1 VSTPFNTNQLTNFR
15 FGCIENPIFDQQ
27 FDSKHNRERYELMV
41 NTKNR
46 HESPLKMRINIFTL
60 VFILAIG
67 LLLPSALFEVAL
79 AEEPEEPA
87 PPNGESSRT
96 RDEQDRH
103 IKIEIERQKMES
115 AERLMDKKKIELE
128 DLQAMMA
135 EENNIVTVAE
145 VKTAEEDYERAV
157 SEYEQAKLTLQQVE
171 LESLQDEW
179 HITVEATSLS
189 ESPDGRE
196 LFSITLRNSSSPVK
210 LVESSK
216 VVGQDIIISA
226 QIDDIFVT
234 IREQEGYGSGGA
246 IITEPYERRIETL
259 KEDESVTLEFEL
271 IKENIR
277 DVVVE
282 LEYAGREERKN
293 IHLKQEDP
301 YISVVS
307 ARRYKEGDRR
317 RLEVVLTY
325 GALTDETVE
334 DETAKVDTTTAQ
346 EINNVYVSIK
356 DDTDAIIGF
365 PYEYR
370 IPTLK
375 DGEEKM
381 LDFELRRN
389 VDSLVVSLNYLKEEN
404 LYKIHLEEDTRH
416 ISILSAK
423 KFRVAS
429 NTGGQMMVTLQL
441 KNTSTTEA
449 MSVNATPEEI
459 AAANEIRSIYVSLLD
474 SVDGTNI
481 VKPYEEKI
489 PVLGYNEIVEL
500 TFQLQKDVESLQVSL
515 NYPELDMPETRL
527 IYLQKESALDVVNVS
542 SLRFSQEGNLGS
554 SVTYDLTL
562 DRLAE
567 TENTFQLRV
576 INLLNRINFEFQD
589 PETQSR
595 QSQVKFT
602 QEQSK
607 RNLSLIV
614 YLPEELDASY
624 LDSTLEFYVAV
635 LDDTEANE
643 LGGVNN
649 RLDLPAEQIAGIQG
663 GVERFELIPK
673 GVPEIEVFVQNAF
686 QTIKIGEQVNMTA
699 TLKNI
704 GTRDLVDIRM
714 IVDVN
719 TDWKYTVV
727 PEVIGSLGRNEETEI
742 QLTLMPPEDIGVG
755 EYQAKLNAEVTV
767 DNRKFE
773 ARDRSITVQVES
785 KTQMSVTTLLFG
797 ALILLMIAIV
807 VVTIRISRR

>member
-1 VSTPFNTNQLTNFR
+1 MEGWIPPICQASNLPFSTLA
-15 FGCIENPIFDQQ
+15 
-27 FDSKHNRERYELMV
+27 
-41 NTKNR
+41 
-46 HESPLKMRINIFTL
+46 L
-60 VFILAIG
+60 VFIAVLG
-67 LLLPSALFEVAL
+67 VLPPIIPIAY
-79 AEEPEEPA
+79 AEETEPVSNENSPKTKEEQ
-87 PPNGESSRT
+87 SRQIQIET
-96 RDEQDRH
+96 KRLEMELKEQ
-103 IKIEIERQKMES
+103 
-115 AERLMDKKKIELE
+115 LMKKKLVELE
-128 DLQAMMA
+128 NLRAMMMEA
-135 EENNIVTVAE
+135 NNIVTVSE
-145 VKTAEEDYERAV
+145 VNTAEEDYETAV
-157 SEYEQAKLTLQQVE
+157 SEYEQAKLTLQETE
-171 LESLQDEW
+171 LNSLKDEW
-179 HITVEATSLS
+179 HITVEKTNLY
-189 ESPDGRE
+189 ESVDGRE
-196 LFSITLRNSSSPVK
+196 LFSITLRNSSSPVT

-216 VVGQDIIISA
+216 VLGREIIISA
-226 QIDDIFVT
+226 QIDDIFVS
-234 IREQEGYGSGGA
+234 IKEQEGYGTSGA
-246 IITEPYERRIETL
+246 IIAEPYEQRIETL
-259 KEDESVTLEFEL
+259 KEGEAVTLEFEL
-271 IKENIR
+271 IKEDVR

-282 LEYAGREERKN
+282 LTYSGETDNKN

-325 GALTDETVE
+325 GAIQGETTETDTEILTGYDE
-334 DETAKVDTTTAQ
+334 AAATTAQ
-346 EINNVYVSIK
+346 EINNVYVSIR
-356 DDTDAIIGF
+356 DETDAIIGY

-370 IPTLK
+370 IPSLK
-375 DGEEKM
+375 DGQATT

-389 VDSLVVSLNYLKEEN
+389 VDSLTVHILYLDKP
-404 LYKIHLEEDTRH
+404 YPKKIHLEEDTRH

-429 NTGGQMMVTLQL
+429 NTGGQMMVTIQL

-449 MSVNATPEEI
+449 MPSNATPQEI
-459 AAANEIRSIYVSLLD
+459 AAANEIRGIYVSLLD
-474 SVDGTNI
+474 VTDDTNI
-481 VKPYEEKI
+481 VKPYETKI
-489 PVLGYNEIVEL
+489 PVLGYNETVEL
-500 TFQLQKDVESLQVSL
+500 TFQLQKDVESLKVSL
-515 NYPELDMPETRL
+515 DYSELPEPDIRL

-576 INLLNRINFEFQD
+576 INLLNRLSFEFQD
-589 PETQSR
+589 PETKSR

-607 RNLSLIV
+607 RSLSLIV

-635 LDDTEANE
+635 LDETEASE
-643 LGGVNN
+643 LGGTNN
-649 RLDLPAEQIAGIQG
+649 RLDLPADRIAGIQG

-673 GVPEIEVFVQNAF
+673 GVPEIEVFVPNAF
-686 QTIKIGEQVNMTA
+686 QTIKIGEAVNMTA

-727 PEVIGSLGRNEETEI
+727 PEVVKSLGRNEETEI
-742 QLTLMPPEDIGVG
+742 QLTLNPPVDIGVG

-785 KTQMSVTTLLFG
+785 QTQMSVTTLLFG
-797 ALILLMIAIV
+797 ALILLMIGIV
-807 VVTIRISRR
+807 IVTIRISRR

>member
-1 VSTPFNTNQLTNFR
+1 MEGWGLLAFQSSNP
-15 FGCIENPIFDQQ
+15 PIFQSLTLVLV
-27 FDSKHNRERYELMV
+27 FVSATGILWSMGPSIVSAAPAEELPST
-41 NTKNR
+41 NGSNGKTKDEQSR
-46 HESPLKMRINIFTL
+46 QILIEIDRLKM
-60 VFILAIG
+60 
-67 LLLPSALFEVAL
+67 EL
-79 AEEPEEPA
+79 AE
-87 PPNGESSRT
+87 
-96 RDEQDRH
+96 
-103 IKIEIERQKMES
+103 K
-115 AERLMDKKKIELE
+115 LMKKKQVELE
-128 DLQAMMA
+128 NLKAMMM
-135 EENNIVTVAE
+135 EENNIVTVSE
-145 VKTAEEDYERAV
+145 VNTAEEAYERAV
-157 SEYEQAKLTLQQVE
+157 DEYEQAKLTLQQTE
-171 LESLQDEW
+171 LDSLKDEW
-179 HITVEATSLS
+179 HITVETTRLY
-189 ESPDGRE
+189 ESVDGRE

-216 VVGQDIIISA
+216 VLGREIIISA
-226 QIDDIFVT
+226 QIDDIFVE
-234 IREQEGYGSGGA
+234 IKEQEGYGTSGA
-246 IITEPYERRIETL
+246 TITEPYERRIETL
-259 KEDESVTLEFEL
+259 KEGESVTLEFEL
-271 IKENIR
+271 IKENVR

-282 LEYAGREERKN
+282 LKYSGREEQKN

-301 YISVVS
+301 YISIMS

-317 RLEVVLTY
+317 RLEVVLIY
-325 GALTDETVE
+325 GALKSETE
-334 DETAKVDTTTAQ
+334 EAGANTAQ

-356 DDTDAIIGF
+356 DETESIIGY
-365 PYEYR
+365 PYEPR

-375 DGEEKM
+375 DGQEKT

-389 VDSLVVSLNYLKEEN
+389 VDNIIVNLKYLDEDIS
-404 LYKIHLEEDTRH
+404 YKIHLEEDTRY

-423 KFRVAS
+423 KFRVD
-429 NTGGQMMVTLQL
+429 NQMMVTIQL

-449 MSVNATPEEI
+449 MSSDATAEEI
-459 AAANEIRSIYVSLLD
+459 AAANEIRGIYVSLLD
-474 SVDGTNI
+474 VTDDTNI

-489 PVLGYNEIVEL
+489 SVLGYNEIVDL
-500 TFQLQKDVESLQVSL
+500 TFQLQKDVESLKVL
-515 NYPELDMPETRL
+515 LDYPELDEPDTRL

-576 INLLNRINFEFQD
+576 INLLNRLSFEFQD
-589 PETQSR
+589 PETKSR

-624 LDSTLEFYVAV
+624 LDSTLEFHVAV
-635 LDDTEANE
+635 LDEAEANE

-649 RLDLPAEQIAGIQG
+649 RLDLPVDRIASIQG

-673 GVPEIEVFVQNAF
+673 GVPEIEVFVPNAF
-686 QTIKIGEQVNMTA
+686 QTIKIGEDVNMTA

-714 IVDVN
+714 LVDVN
-719 TDWKYTVV
+719 TDWKYTVI
-727 PEVIGSLGRNEETEI
+727 PEVIGALERNEETEI
-742 QLTLMPPEDIGVG
+742 QLTLRPPADIGVG

-785 KTQMSVTTLLFG
+785 QTQMSVTTLLFG
-797 ALILLMIAIV
+797 ALILLMIGIV
-807 VVTIRISRR
+807 IVTIRISRR

>member
-1 VSTPFNTNQLTNFR
+1 
-15 FGCIENPIFDQQ
+15 
-27 FDSKHNRERYELMV
+27 M
-41 NTKNR
+41 
-46 HESPLKMRINIFTL
+46 
-60 VFILAIG
+60 
-67 LLLPSALFEVAL
+67 
-79 AEEPEEPA
+79 
-87 PPNGESSRT
+87 
-96 RDEQDRH
+96 
-103 IKIEIERQKMES
+103 
-115 AERLMDKKKIELE
+115 
-128 DLQAMMA
+128 
-135 EENNIVTVAE
+135 
-145 VKTAEEDYERAV
+145 
-157 SEYEQAKLTLQQVE
+157 
-171 LESLQDEW
+171 
-179 HITVEATSLS
+179 
-189 ESPDGRE
+189 
-196 LFSITLRNSSSPVK
+196 FSITLRNSSSPVK

-234 IREQEGYGSGGA
+234 IREQNGYGSGGA

-259 KEDESVTLEFEL
+259 KEDESVILEFEL

-282 LEYAGREERKN
+282 LKYAGREEKKN

-325 GALTDETVE
+325 GALTDETAE
-334 DETAKVDTTTAQ
+334 DETAEVDTTTAQ

-375 DGEEKM
+375 DGEEKT

-423 KFRVAS
+423 KFRVE
-429 NTGGQMMVTLQL
+429 NQMMVTLKL

-449 MSVNATPEEI
+449 MSIDATPEEI

-474 SVDGTNI
+474 TVDGTNI

-489 PVLGYNEIVEL
+489 SVLGYNETVEL

-576 INLLNRINFEFQD
+576 INLLNRLSFEFQD

-635 LDDTEANE
+635 LDEVEANA

-649 RLDLPAEQIAGIQG
+649 RLDLPEEQIAAIQG

-686 QTIKIGEQVNMTA
+686 QTIKIGEEVNMTA

-727 PEVIGSLGRNEETEI
+727 PEVIGSLIRNEEKEI
-742 QLTLMPPEDIGVG
+742 QLTLSPPADIGVG

-807 VVTIRISRR
+807 IVTIRISRR

>member
-1 VSTPFNTNQLTNFR
+1 MEAWKKRWKNGWLEAEKEEMDFQSSNPPVSQSLTFLLA
-15 FGCIENPIFDQQ
+15 FVTIVGMLFVI
-27 FDSKHNRERYELMV
+27 
-41 NTKNR
+41 
-46 HESPLKMRINIFTL
+46 TL
-60 VFILAIG
+60 LAF
-67 LLLPSALFEVAL
+67 S
-79 AEEPEEPA
+79 EEPA
-87 PPNGESSRT
+87 SPNGDPGTKT

-103 IKIEIERQKMES
+103 IKIEIERELMES
-115 AERLMDKKKIELE
+115 AKRLMTKKKIELE
-128 DLQAMMA
+128 NLKAMMA

-145 VKTAEEDYERAV
+145 VNTAEEDYETAV
-157 SEYEQAKLTLQQVE
+157 SEYEQAKLKLQQVE

-179 HITVEATSLS
+179 HITVEETILD
-189 ESPDGRE
+189 ESPEGRE
-196 LFSITLRNSSSPVK
+196 RFSITLRNISSPVK

-234 IREQEGYGSGGA
+234 IKEQEGGA
-246 IITEPYERRIETL
+246 IITEPYERRIDTL
-259 KEDESVTLEFEL
+259 KEGESVTLEFEL

-282 LEYAGREERKN
+282 LKYSGREDNKN

-301 YISVVS
+301 YISIVS

-317 RLEVVLTY
+317 RLEVVLKY
-325 GALTDETVE
+325 GALNDETE
-334 DETAKVDTTTAQ
+334 EIDTSTAQ

-356 DDTDAIIGF
+356 DDTDAIIGY
-365 PYEYR
+365 PYEPR

-375 DGEEKM
+375 DGQEKT

-389 VDSLVVSLNYLKEEN
+389 VDSVIVNLRYLDREIP
-404 LYKIHLEEDTRH
+404 YKIHLEEDTRY

-423 KFRVAS
+423 KFRVE
-429 NTGGQMMVTLQL
+429 NQMMVTIEL

-449 MSVNATPEEI
+449 MSTNATPEEI
-459 AAANEIRSIYVSLLD
+459 AAANEIRGIYVSLLD
-474 SVDGTNI
+474 TLDGTNI

-489 PVLGYNEIVEL
+489 PVLGYNETVKL
-500 TFQLQKDVESLQVSL
+500 TFQLQKDVESLKVSL
-515 NYPELDMPETRL
+515 DYPELPQPEMRL

-589 PETQSR
+589 PETRSR

-607 RNLSLIV
+607 RNLSLVV

-649 RLDLPAEQIAGIQG
+649 RLDLPADQIASIQG

-686 QTIKIGEQVNMTA
+686 QTIKIGEEVNMTA
-699 TLKNI
+699 TLQNI

-714 IVDVN
+714 LVDVN

-727 PEVIGSLGRNEETEI
+727 PEVISSLARNEEKEI
-742 QLTLMPPEDIGVG
+742 QLTLSPPADIGVG

-785 KTQMSVTTLLFG
+785 QTQMSVTTLLFG
-797 ALILLMIAIV
+797 ALILLMIGIV
-807 VVTIRISRR
+807 IVTIRISRR

>member
-1 VSTPFNTNQLTNFR
+1 MEVWVS
-15 FGCIENPIFDQQ
+15 PIFQSSNLP
-27 FDSKHNRERYELMV
+27 FPM
-41 NTKNR
+41 
-46 HESPLKMRINIFTL
+46 L
-60 VFILAIG
+60 VLILLSALG
-67 LLLPSALFEVAL
+67 MLLPIQIPRTY
-79 AEEPEEPA
+79 AEETQPVSDENRAKTKEEQ
-87 PPNGESSRT
+87 SRQIQIET
-96 RDEQDRH
+96 KRLEMELKEQ
-103 IKIEIERQKMES
+103 
-115 AERLMDKKKIELE
+115 LMKKKLVELE
-128 DLQAMMA
+128 NLKAMMMEA
-135 EENNIVTVAE
+135 NNIVTVSQ
-145 VKTAEEDYERAV
+145 VNKAEEDYETAV
-157 SEYEQAKLTLQQVE
+157 SEYEQAKLTLQDTE
-171 LESLQDEW
+171 LNSLKDEW
-179 HITVEATSLS
+179 HITVENTNLY
-189 ESPDGRE
+189 ESVDGRE
-196 LFSITLRNSSSPVK
+196 LFSITLRNSSSPVT

-216 VVGQDIIISA
+216 VLGREIIISA
-226 QIDDIFVT
+226 QIDDIFVS
-234 IREQEGYGSGGA
+234 IKEQEGYGASGA
-246 IITEPYERRIETL
+246 IIAEPYEQRIETL
-259 KEDESVTLEFEL
+259 KEGEAITLEFEL
-271 IKENIR
+271 IKEDVR

-282 LEYAGREERKN
+282 LTYSGETDNKN

-307 ARRYKEGDRR
+307 ARRYKKGDRR

-325 GALTDETVE
+325 GAIKGEIKET
-334 DETAKVDTTTAQ
+334 DTTDATDYSNGATAQ
-346 EINNVYVSIK
+346 EINNVYVSIR
-356 DDTDAIIGF
+356 DETDAIIGF

-370 IPTLK
+370 ISSLK
-375 DGEEKM
+375 DGQATT

-389 VDSLVVSLNYLKEEN
+389 VDSLTVHILYLDKP
-404 LYKIHLEEDTRH
+404 YPKKIHLEEDTRH

-423 KFRVAS
+423 KFRVD
-429 NTGGQMMVTLQL
+429 NQMMVTLQL

-449 MSVNATPEEI
+449 MPSNATPEEI

-474 SVDGTNI
+474 VTDDTNI
-481 VKPYEEKI
+481 VKPYETKI
-489 PVLGYNEIVEL
+489 PVLGYNEIKEL
-500 TFQLQKDVESLQVSL
+500 TFQLQKDVESLKVSL
-515 NYPELDMPETRL
+515 KYPELPEPDIRL

-576 INLLNRINFEFQD
+576 INLLNRLSFEFQD
-589 PETQSR
+589 PETKSR

-607 RNLSLIV
+607 RSLSLIV

-635 LDDTEANE
+635 LDETEANE

-649 RLDLPAEQIAGIQG
+649 RLDLSADRIAGIQG

-673 GVPEIEVFVQNAF
+673 GVPEIEVFVPNAF
-686 QTIKIGEQVNMTA
+686 QTIKIGEEVNMTA

-714 IVDVN
+714 IIDVN
-719 TDWKYTVV
+719 TDWKYTVI
-727 PEVIGSLGRNEETEI
+727 PEVIGTLERNEETEI
-742 QLTLMPPEDIGVG
+742 QLTLSPPADIGVG

-773 ARDRSITVQVES
+773 ARDRSITVQIES
-785 KTQMSVTTLLFG
+785 QTQMSVTTLLFG

>member
-1 VSTPFNTNQLTNFR
+1 MEGWKKRWKRKVEAWKRGRFLVGRVEDWKGGGPSFLPSLHPSFHSRFQSLIFVLIFMSAIGIPSLPDLLAAELETPPINDNSPKTKEEQSRQIL
-15 FGCIENPIFDQQ
+15 IEV
-27 FDSKHNRERYELMV
+27 ER
-41 NTKNR
+41 
-46 HESPLKMRINIFTL
+46 LKM
-60 VFILAIG
+60 
-67 LLLPSALFEVAL
+67 EL
-79 AEEPEEPA
+79 AE
-87 PPNGESSRT
+87 
-96 RDEQDRH
+96 
-103 IKIEIERQKMES
+103 K
-115 AERLMDKKKIELE
+115 LMNKKQVDLE
-128 DLQAMMA
+128 NLRAMMM
-135 EENNIVTVAE
+135 EEDNIVTVSE
-145 VKTAEEDYERAV
+145 VNKAEEAYERAV
-157 SEYEQAKLTLQQVE
+157 DEYEQAKLTLQQVE
-171 LESLQDEW
+171 LDSLKDEW
-179 HITVEATSLS
+179 HITVEKTRLY
-189 ESPDGRE
+189 ESADGRE
-196 LFSITLRNSSSPVK
+196 LFSITLLNSSSPVK

-216 VVGQDIIISA
+216 VLGRDIIISA
-226 QIDDIFVT
+226 QIDDIFVE
-234 IREQEGYGSGGA
+234 IKEQEGFGASGA
-246 IITEPYERRIETL
+246 TITEPYERRIETL
-259 KEDESVTLEFEL
+259 KEGESATLEFEL
-271 IKENIR
+271 IKENVR

-282 LEYAGREERKN
+282 LKYSGREEQKN

-307 ARRYKEGDRR
+307 ARRYKQGDRR

-325 GALTDETVE
+325 GALEGETE
-334 DETAKVDTTTAQ
+334 ETGTNTAQ

-356 DDTDAIIGF
+356 DDTESIIGY
-365 PYEYR
+365 PYEPR

-375 DGEEKM
+375 DGQEKT

-389 VDSLVVSLNYLKEEN
+389 VDNLTVNLKYLDKDIS
-404 LYKIHLEEDTRH
+404 YKIHLEEDTRY

-423 KFRVAS
+423 KFRVD
-429 NTGGQMMVTLQL
+429 NQMMVTIQL

-449 MSVNATPEEI
+449 MPLNAAPEEI
-459 AAANEIRSIYVSLLD
+459 AAANEIRGIYVSLLD
-474 SVDGTNI
+474 VVDDTNI

-489 PVLGYNEIVEL
+489 PVLGYNETAEL
-500 TFQLQKDVESLQVSL
+500 TFQLQKDVESLKVSL
-515 NYPELDMPETRL
+515 DYPELDEPDTRL

-576 INLLNRINFEFQD
+576 INLLNRLSFEFQD
-589 PETQSR
+589 PETKSR

-624 LDSTLEFYVAV
+624 LDSTLEFHVAV
-635 LDDTEANE
+635 LDEAEATE

-649 RLDLPAEQIAGIQG
+649 RLDLPADRIAGIQG

-673 GVPEIEVFVQNAF
+673 GVPEIEVFVPNAF
-686 QTIKIGEQVNMTA
+686 QTIKIGEEVNMTA

-714 IVDVN
+714 LVDVN
-719 TDWKYTVV
+719 TDWKYTVI
-727 PEVIGSLGRNEETEI
+727 PEVIGALERNEEKEI
-742 QLTLMPPEDIGVG
+742 QLTLSPPADIGVG

-785 KTQMSVTTLLFG
+785 QTQMSVTTLLFG
-797 ALILLMIAIV
+797 ALILLMIGIV
-807 VVTIRISRR
+807 IVTIRISRR

>member
-1 VSTPFNTNQLTNFR
+1 MDGWKKNGKEGWKDGKIGSPPFLSSTL
-15 FGCIENPIFDQQ
+15 PIFQ
-27 FDSKHNRERYELMV
+27 SL
-41 NTKNR
+41 
-46 HESPLKMRINIFTL
+46 IFAL
-60 VFILAIG
+60 IFMSAMGVSLPVSLA
-67 LLLPSALFEVAL
+67 A
-79 AEEPEEPA
+79 EPEETLPVDDNT
-87 PPNGESSRT
+87 PKTKEEQSR
-96 RDEQDRH
+96 Q
-103 IKIEIERQKMES
+103 ILIEVERLKMEL
-115 AERLMDKKKIELE
+115 AEKLMKKKQVDLE
-128 DLQAMMA
+128 NLKSMMM
-135 EENNIVTVAE
+135 EEDNIVTVSE
-145 VKTAEEDYERAV
+145 VNKAEEAYERAV
-157 SEYEQAKLTLQQVE
+157 DEYEQSKLTLQQVE

-179 HITVEATSLS
+179 HITVETTRLY
-189 ESPDGRE
+189 ESADGRE
-196 LFSITLRNSSSPVK
+196 LFSITLRNSSSPVT

-216 VVGQDIIISA
+216 VLGREIIISA
-226 QIDDIFVT
+226 QIDDIFVE
-234 IREQEGYGSGGA
+234 IKEQEGYGTSGA
-246 IITEPYERRIETL
+246 TITEPYERRIETL
-259 KEDESVTLEFEL
+259 KEGESVTLEFEL
-271 IKENIR
+271 IKENVR

-282 LEYAGREERKN
+282 LTYSGRQEQKN

-307 ARRYKEGDRR
+307 ARRYKQGDRR

-325 GALTDETVE
+325 GALE
-334 DETAKVDTTTAQ
+334 DETEEVDTNTAQ

-356 DDTDAIIGF
+356 DETESIIGY
-365 PYEYR
+365 PYEPR

-375 DGEEKM
+375 DGQEKT

-389 VDSLVVSLNYLKEEN
+389 VDNLTVNLKYLDKDIS
-404 LYKIHLEEDTRH
+404 YKIHLEEDTRY

-423 KFRVAS
+423 KFRVE
-429 NTGGQMMVTLQL
+429 NQMMVTIQL

-449 MSVNATPEEI
+449 MSSDATPEEI
-459 AAANEIRSIYVSLLD
+459 AAANEIRGIYVSLLD
-474 SVDGTNI
+474 VTDDTNI

-500 TFQLQKDVESLQVSL
+500 TFQLQKDVESLKVSL
-515 NYPELDMPETRL
+515 DYPELDEPDMRL

-576 INLLNRINFEFQD
+576 INLLNRLSFEFQD

-635 LDDTEANE
+635 IDEAEANE

-649 RLDLPAEQIAGIQG
+649 RLDLPADRIAGIQG

-673 GVPEIEVFVQNAF
+673 GVPEIEVFVPNAF
-686 QTIKIGEQVNMTA
+686 QTIKIGEAVEMTA

-714 IVDVN
+714 LVDVN
-719 TDWKYTVV
+719 TDWKYTVI
-727 PEVIGSLGRNEETEI
+727 PEVVSTLERNEETEI
-742 QLTLMPPEDIGVG
+742 QLTLSPPADIGVG

-785 KTQMSVTTLLFG
+785 QTQMSVTTLLFG
-797 ALILLMIAIV
+797 ALILLMIGIV
-807 VVTIRISRR
+807 IVTIRISRR

>member
-1 VSTPFNTNQLTNFR
+1 MEVWQKRWKNGNRLEGRTEATHFQSPNL
-15 FGCIENPIFDQQ
+15 PIFQ
-27 FDSKHNRERYELMV
+27 FLA
-41 NTKNR
+41 
-46 HESPLKMRINIFTL
+46 LAL
-60 VFILAIG
+60 VFM
-67 LLLPSALFEVAL
+67 SALWVMLPISSVAQSEQPTP
-79 AEEPEEPA
+79 ANDNSPKTKEEQ
-87 PPNGESSRT
+87 SR
-96 RDEQDRH
+96 Q
-103 IKIEIERQKMES
+103 ILIET
-115 AERLMDKKKIELE
+115 ERLNMELKEQLMKKKLVELE
-128 DLQAMMA
+128 NLRSMMM

-145 VKTAEEDYERAV
+145 VNKAEEAYDLAV
-157 SEYEQAKLTLQQVE
+157 SEFEQAKLTLQQVE
-171 LESLQDEW
+171 LDSLKDEW
-179 HITVEATSLS
+179 NITVENTNLY
-189 ESPDGRE
+189 ESVDGKE
-196 LFSITLRNSSSPVK
+196 TFSITLRNSSLPVI
-210 LVESSK
+210 LTESSK
-216 VVGQDIIISA
+216 VLGREIIISA
-226 QIDDIFVT
+226 QIDDIFVS
-234 IREQEGYGSGGA
+234 IKEQEGYGTSGA
-246 IITEPYERRIETL
+246 IIAEPYEQRIETL
-259 KEDESVTLEFEL
+259 KEGEAIVLEFEL
-271 IKENIR
+271 IKEDVR

-282 LEYAGREERKN
+282 LRYSGETVNKN

-317 RLEVVLTY
+317 RLEVVVTY
-325 GALTDETVE
+325 GVITGETEEIDTAEPTGYPDE
-334 DETAKVDTTTAQ
+334 ATAQ
-346 EINNVYVSIK
+346 EINNIYVSIR
-356 DDTDAIIGF
+356 DETDAIIGF

-375 DGEEKM
+375 DGQEKT

-389 VDSLVVSLNYLKEEN
+389 VDSLTVNLKYLDTDHPYN
-404 LYKIHLEEDTRH
+404 IHLEEDTRH

-423 KFRVAS
+423 KFRLAS
-429 NTGGQMMVTLQL
+429 NTGGQMMVTIQL

-449 MSVNATPEEI
+449 MPSNATPQEI

-474 SVDGTNI
+474 VTDDTNI

-489 PVLGYNEIVEL
+489 SVLGYNETVEL
-500 TFQLQKDVESLQVSL
+500 TFQLQKDVESLKVSL
-515 NYPELDMPETRL
+515 KYPELAEADTRL

-576 INLLNRINFEFQD
+576 INLLNRLSFEFQD

-614 YLPEELDASY
+614 YLPEELDATY
-624 LDSTLEFYVAV
+624 LDSTLEFHVAV
-635 LDDTEANE
+635 LDETEANE

-649 RLDLPAEQIAGIQG
+649 RLDLPAERIAGIQG

-673 GVPEIEVFVQNAF
+673 GVPEIEVFVPNAF
-686 QTIKIGEQVNMTA
+686 QTIKIGEEVNMTA

-704 GTRDLVDIRM
+704 GTRDLIDIRM

-719 TDWKYTVV
+719 TDWKYTVL
-727 PEVIGSLGRNEETEI
+727 PEVIGSLERNEEKEI
-742 QLTLMPPEDIGVG
+742 QLTLSPPVDIGVG

-797 ALILLMIAIV
+797 ALILLMIGIV
-807 VVTIRISRR
+807 IVTIRISRR

>member
-1 VSTPFNTNQLTNFR
+1 MAGWKKKGL
-15 FGCIENPIFDQQ
+15 IFIIA
-27 FDSKHNRERYELMV
+27 MG
-41 NTKNR
+41 
-46 HESPLKMRINIFTL
+46 M
-60 VFILAIG
+60 
-67 LLLPSALFEVAL
+67 LLPSALFEGTSA
-79 AEEPEEPA
+79 AETEEST
-87 PPNGESSRT
+87 PPNGNSTKT

-103 IKIEIERQKMES
+103 IKIEIERQKMKS
-115 AERLMDKKKIELE
+115 AERLMTIKKIELE
-128 DLQAMMA
+128 KLQAMMK

-145 VKTAEEDYERAV
+145 VNTAKEGYETAV
-157 SEYEQAKLTLQQVE
+157 SEYEQAKLELQRVE

-179 HITVEATSLS
+179 HISVEETSLY
-189 ESPDGRE
+189 ESRDGRE
-196 LFSITLRNSSSPVK
+196 MFSITLRNNSSPVK
-210 LVESSK
+210 LVESSE

-234 IREQEGYGSGGA
+234 IREQESYGSSGA
-246 IITEPYERRIETL
+246 IITEPYEQRIETL
-259 KEDESVTLEFEL
+259 KEDESVTLKFEL

-282 LEYAGREERKN
+282 LKYSGREENKN
-293 IHLKQEDP
+293 IHLSQEDP

-317 RLEVVLTY
+317 RLEVVLRY
-325 GALTDETVE
+325 GALN
-334 DETAKVDTTTAQ
+334 DETADDETEVVDTTAQEDDETEVVDTTTAQ
-346 EINNVYVSIK
+346 EINNIYVSIK
-356 DDTDAIIGF
+356 DDTAAIIGF
-365 PYEYR
+365 PYEHR

-375 DGEEKM
+375 DGEEKT

-389 VDSLVVSLNYLKEEN
+389 VDSVTVSLTYLEEEN
-404 LYKIHLEEDTRH
+404 PYKIHLEEDTRH

-449 MSVNATPEEI
+449 MSINATPEEI

-474 SVDGTNI
+474 TVDGTNI
-481 VKPYEEKI
+481 VKPYEAKI
-489 PVLGYNEIVEL
+489 PVLGYNETVEL

-515 NYPELDMPETRL
+515 NYPELEMPETRL

-576 INLLNRINFEFQD
+576 INLLNRLSFEFQD

-635 LDDTEANE
+635 LDEAEANE

-649 RLDLPAEQIAGIQG
+649 RLDDLPAEQIASIQG

-686 QTIKIGEQVNMTA
+686 QTIKIGEEVNMTA

-704 GTRDLVDIRM
+704 GTRDLIDIRM

-727 PEVIGSLGRNEETEI
+727 PEVIGSLVRNEEKEI
-742 QLTLMPPEDIGVG
+742 QLTLSPPSDIGVG

-807 VVTIRISRR
+807 IVTIRISRR

>member
-1 VSTPFNTNQLTNFR
+1 MEVWKKRWKSGNRLEGRTEAIHFQSPNLPTF
-15 FGCIENPIFDQQ
+15 Q
-27 FDSKHNRERYELMV
+27 FL
-41 NTKNR
+41 
-46 HESPLKMRINIFTL
+46 PLAL
-60 VFILAIG
+60 VFM
-67 LLLPSALFEVAL
+67 SALWIMLPISSVAES
-79 AEEPEEPA
+79 EEPPPVNGSSPKTKEEQ
-87 PPNGESSRT
+87 SR
-96 RDEQDRH
+96 Q
-103 IKIEIERQKMES
+103 ILIET
-115 AERLMDKKKIELE
+115 ERLNMELKEQLMQKKLVELE
-128 DLQAMMA
+128 NLKAMMM
-135 EENNIVTVAE
+135 EQNNIVTVSE
-145 VKTAEEDYERAV
+145 VNKAEEAYDLAV
-157 SEYEQAKLTLQQVE
+157 SEYEQSKLTLQQVE
-171 LESLQDEW
+171 LDSLKDEW
-179 HITVEATSLS
+179 HITVENTNLY
-189 ESPDGRE
+189 ESADGKE
-196 LFSITLRNSSSPVK
+196 TFSITLRNSSSPVI

-216 VVGQDIIISA
+216 VLGREIIISA
-226 QIDDIFVT
+226 QIDDIFVSVK
-234 IREQEGYGSGGA
+234 EQESYGTSGA
-246 IITEPYERRIETL
+246 IIAEPYERRIETL
-259 KEDESVTLEFEL
+259 KEGESITLEFEL
-271 IKENIR
+271 IKEDVR

-282 LEYAGREERKN
+282 LTYSGETENKN

-307 ARRYKEGDRR
+307 ARRYKQGDRR

-325 GALTDETVE
+325 GTIRGETE
-334 DETAKVDTTTAQ
+334 ETNTNTAQ
-346 EINNVYVSIK
+346 EINNIYVSIR

-375 DGEEKM
+375 DGQEKT

-389 VDSLVVSLNYLKEEN
+389 VDSLTVYLQYLDKP
-404 LYKIHLEEDTRH
+404 YPKKIHLEEDTRH

-423 KFRVAS
+423 KFRVE
-429 NTGGQMMVTLQL
+429 NQMMVTIQL

-449 MSVNATPEEI
+449 MPSNATPQEI
-459 AAANEIRSIYVSLLD
+459 AAANEIRGIYVSLLD
-474 SVDGTNI
+474 VTDDTNI

-489 PVLGYNEIVEL
+489 QVLGYNETVEL
-500 TFQLQKDVESLQVSL
+500 TFQLQKDVESLKVSL
-515 NYPELDMPETRL
+515 TYPELPEPDIRL

-576 INLLNRINFEFQD
+576 INLLNRLSFEFQD
-589 PETQSR
+589 PETKTR

-635 LDDTEANE
+635 LDKTEANE
-643 LGGVNN
+643 LSGVNN
-649 RLDLPAEQIAGIQG
+649 RLDLPADRIAGIQG

-673 GVPEIEVFVQNAF
+673 GVPEIEVFVPNAF
-686 QTIKIGEQVNMTA
+686 QTIKIGEEVNMTA

-727 PEVIGSLGRNEETEI
+727 PEVIGALGRNEEKEI
-742 QLTLMPPEDIGVG
+742 QLTLSPPADIGVG

-807 VVTIRISRR
+807 IVTIRISRR

>member
-1 VSTPFNTNQLTNFR
+1 MLML
-15 FGCIENPIFDQQ
+15 IFIIA
-27 FDSKHNRERYELMV
+27 
-41 NTKNR
+41 T
-46 HESPLKMRINIFTL
+46 
-60 VFILAIG
+60 G
-67 LLLPSALFEVAL
+67 LLLPIAPLGVGL
-79 AEEPEEPA
+79 AAESEDPA
-87 PPNGESSRT
+87 STNGNSTKT

-115 AERLMDKKKIELE
+115 AERLMTKKKIELE
-128 DLQAMMA
+128 NLKAMMM

-145 VKTAEEDYERAV
+145 VNTAEEDYEKAV

-171 LESLQDEW
+171 LQSLQDEW
-179 HITVEATSLS
+179 HITVGETSLY

-234 IREQEGYGSGGA
+234 IKEQESYGSSGA
-246 IITEPYERRIETL
+246 VITEPYERRIETL

-282 LEYAGREERKN
+282 LKYSGREEKKN
-293 IHLKQEDP
+293 IHLKQADP
-301 YISVVS
+301 YITVMS

-317 RLEVVLTY
+317 RLEVVLKY
-325 GALTDETVE
+325 GALNDEAEEANTN
-334 DETAKVDTTTAQ
+334 TAQ
-346 EINNVYVSIK
+346 EINNVYVSIR
-356 DDTDAIIGF
+356 DDTAAIIGY
-365 PYEYR
+365 PYEHR

-375 DGEEKM
+375 DGQEET

-389 VDSLVVSLNYLKEEN
+389 VDSVTINLKYLEEEIP
-404 LYKIHLEEDTRH
+404 YKIHLEEDTRH

-429 NTGGQMMVTLQL
+429 NTGGQMMVTIQL

-449 MSVNATPEEI
+449 MSINATPEEI
-459 AAANEIRSIYVSLLD
+459 AAANEIRGIYVSLLD
-474 SVDGTNI
+474 VTDDTNI

-489 PVLGYNEIVEL
+489 PVLGYNETVEL
-500 TFQLQKDVESLQVSL
+500 TFQLQKDVESLKVSL
-515 NYPELDMPETRL
+515 NYPELAMPETRL

-576 INLLNRINFEFQD
+576 INLLNRLSFEFQD
-589 PETQSR
+589 PDTKSR

-635 LDDTEANE
+635 LDEAEANE

-649 RLDLPAEQIAGIQG
+649 RLELSAEQVASIRG

-673 GVPEIEVFVQNAF
+673 GVPEIEVFVQNAY
-686 QTIKIGEQVNMTA
+686 QIIKIGEQVNMTA

-714 IVDVN
+714 LVDVN

-727 PEVIGSLGRNEETEI
+727 PEVIGSLSRNEEKEI
-742 QLTLMPPEDIGVG
+742 QLTLSPPADIGVG

>member
-1 VSTPFNTNQLTNFR
+1 MAGWKKKGL
-15 FGCIENPIFDQQ
+15 IFI
-27 FDSKHNRERYELMV
+27 MA
-41 NTKNR
+41 
-46 HESPLKMRINIFTL
+46 M
-60 VFILAIG
+60 G
-67 LLLPSALFEVAL
+67 LLLPSALLEVAL
-79 AEEPEEPA
+79 AEASEEST
-87 PPNGESSRT
+87 PPNGNSTKT

-103 IKIEIERQKMES
+103 IKIEIERQKMKS
-115 AERLMDKKKIELE
+115 AERLMTIKKIELE
-128 DLQAMMA
+128 KLQAMMK

-145 VKTAEEDYERAV
+145 VNTAEEGYETAV
-157 SEYEQAKLTLQQVE
+157 SEYEQAKLELQRVE

-179 HITVEATSLS
+179 HISVEATSLY

-196 LFSITLRNSSSPVK
+196 MFSITLRNSSSPVK

-216 VVGQDIIISA
+216 VVGQDIILSA

-234 IREQEGYGSGGA
+234 IREQESYGSSGA
-246 IITEPYERRIETL
+246 IITEPYEQRIETL
-259 KEDESVTLEFEL
+259 KEDESVTLKFEL

-282 LEYAGREERKN
+282 LKYSGREENKN
-293 IHLKQEDP
+293 IHLSQEEP

-317 RLEVVLTY
+317 RLEVVLRY
-325 GALTDETVE
+325 GALN
-334 DETAKVDTTTAQ
+334 DETADDETEVVDTTTAQ

-356 DDTDAIIGF
+356 DDTAAIIGF
-365 PYEYR
+365 PYEHR

-375 DGEEKM
+375 DGEEKT

-389 VDSLVVSLNYLKEEN
+389 VDSVTVSLTYLEQEN
-404 LYKIHLEEDTRH
+404 PYKIHLEEDTRH

-423 KFRVAS
+423 KFRVE
-429 NTGGQMMVTLQL
+429 NQMMVTLQL

-449 MSVNATPEEI
+449 MSINTTPEEI

-474 SVDGTNI
+474 VTDDTNI

-489 PVLGYNEIVEL
+489 PVLGYNETVEL
-500 TFQLQKDVESLQVSL
+500 TFQLQKDVESLKVSL
-515 NYPELDMPETRL
+515 NYPELEMPEMRL

-576 INLLNRINFEFQD
+576 INLLNRLSFEFQD

-635 LDDTEANE
+635 LDEAEANE

-649 RLDLPAEQIAGIQG
+649 RLDDLPAEQIASIQG

-686 QTIKIGEQVNMTA
+686 QTIKIGEEVNMTA

-727 PEVIGSLGRNEETEI
+727 PEVIGSLVRNQEEEI
-742 QLTLMPPEDIGVG
+742 QLTLSPPSDIGVG

-807 VVTIRISRR
+807 IVTIRISRR

>member
-1 VSTPFNTNQLTNFR
+1 MAGWKKRGL
-15 FGCIENPIFDQQ
+15 IFI
-27 FDSKHNRERYELMV
+27 MA
-41 NTKNR
+41 
-46 HESPLKMRINIFTL
+46 M
-60 VFILAIG
+60 G

-79 AEEPEEPA
+79 AEESEESA
-87 PPNGESSRT
+87 SPNGERTRT

-115 AERLMDKKKIELE
+115 AKRLMGKKKIEVEKLE
-128 DLQAMMA
+128 AMMM

-145 VKTAEEDYERAV
+145 VNTAKEDYEKAV
-157 SEYEQAKLTLQQVE
+157 SDYEQAKLELQRVE

-179 HITVEATSLS
+179 HISVEATRLY
-189 ESPDGRE
+189 ESDDGRE
-196 LFSITLRNSSSPVK
+196 RFSITLRNSSSPVK

-216 VVGQDIIISA
+216 VVGQDIILSA

-234 IREQEGYGSGGA
+234 IKEQEGYGSSGA
-246 IITEPYERRIETL
+246 IITEPYEQRIEAL
-259 KEDESVTLEFEL
+259 KEDESVTLDFEL
-271 IKENIR
+271 IKDNIR

-282 LEYAGREERKN
+282 LKYSGREERKN

-317 RLEVVLTY
+317 RLEVVLRY
-325 GALTDETVE
+325 GALNDET
-334 DETAKVDTTTAQ
+334 ETIGTTTAQETTAQ

-356 DDTDAIIGF
+356 DDTTAIIGF
-365 PYEYR
+365 PYEHR

-375 DGEEKM
+375 DGEEKT

-389 VDSLVVSLNYLKEEN
+389 VDSLVVSLTYLEEEKP
-404 LYKIHLEEDTRH
+404 YKIHLEEDTRH

-423 KFRVAS
+423 KFRVE
-429 NTGGQMMVTLQL
+429 NQMMVTLQL

-449 MSVNATPEEI
+449 MSINATPEEI

-474 SVDGTNI
+474 VTDGTNI

-489 PVLGYNEIVEL
+489 PVLGYNETVEL

-515 NYPELDMPETRL
+515 NYPELEMPETRL

-589 PETQSR
+589 PETSSR

-635 LDDTEANE
+635 LDDTEANA

-727 PEVIGSLGRNEETEI
+727 PEVIGSLSRNEETDI

>member
-1 VSTPFNTNQLTNFR
+1 MDGWKNNAIEGWKDGTIGSPPFQCSTL
-15 FGCIENPIFDQQ
+15 PIFQSLM
-27 FDSKHNRERYELMV
+27 FVLIFMGAIGVSLPLPLAADSEEIPPVNDNSPKTKEEQNRQILIEIDR
-41 NTKNR
+41 
-46 HESPLKMRINIFTL
+46 LKM
-60 VFILAIG
+60 
-67 LLLPSALFEVAL
+67 EL
-79 AEEPEEPA
+79 AE
-87 PPNGESSRT
+87 
-96 RDEQDRH
+96 
-103 IKIEIERQKMES
+103 K
-115 AERLMDKKKIELE
+115 LMNKKHVELE
-128 DLQAMMA
+128 NLKTMLM
-135 EENNIVTVAE
+135 EENNIVTVSE
-145 VKTAEEDYERAV
+145 VNTAEEAYERAV
-157 SEYEQAKLTLQQVE
+157 DEYEQAKLTLQQTE
-171 LESLQDEW
+171 LESLKDEW
-179 HITVEATSLS
+179 HITVETTRLY
-189 ESPDGRE
+189 ESADGRE
-196 LFSITLRNSSSPVK
+196 LFSITFRNSSSPVK

-216 VVGQDIIISA
+216 VLGRDIIISA
-226 QIDDIFVT
+226 QIDDIFVE
-234 IREQEGYGSGGA
+234 IKEQEGYGTSGA
-246 IITEPYERRIETL
+246 TITEPYEQRIETL
-259 KEDESVTLEFEL
+259 KEGESVTLEFEL
-271 IKENIR
+271 IKENVR

-282 LEYAGREERKN
+282 LTYSGREEHKN

-307 ARRYKEGDRR
+307 ARRYKQGDRR

-325 GALTDETVE
+325 GAITGEAE
-334 DETAKVDTTTAQ
+334 EVDTNTAQ

-356 DDTDAIIGF
+356 DETESIIGF
-365 PYEYR
+365 PYEHR

-375 DGEEKM
+375 DGQEKT

-389 VDSLVVSLNYLKEEN
+389 VDNITVNLKYLDKDIS
-404 LYKIHLEEDTRH
+404 YKIHLEEDTRY

-423 KFRVAS
+423 KFRID
-429 NTGGQMMVTLQL
+429 NQMMVTIQL

-449 MSVNATPEEI
+449 MSSHATPEEI
-459 AAANEIRSIYVSLLD
+459 AAANEIRGIYVSLLD
-474 SVDGTNI
+474 VTDDTNI

-489 PVLGYNEIVEL
+489 PVLGYNETVEL
-500 TFQLQKDVESLQVSL
+500 TFQLQKDVESLKVSL
-515 NYPELDMPETRL
+515 DYPELDEPETRL

-576 INLLNRINFEFQD
+576 INLLNRLSFEFQD
-589 PETQSR
+589 PETKSR

-635 LDDTEANE
+635 LDETEATE
-643 LGGVNN
+643 LGSVNN
-649 RLDLPAEQIAGIQG
+649 RLDLPADRIASLQG

-673 GVPEIEVFVQNAF
+673 GVPEIEVFVPNAF
-686 QTIKIGEQVNMTA
+686 QTIKIGEEVNMTA

-714 IVDVN
+714 LVDVN
-719 TDWKYTVV
+719 TDWKYTVI
-727 PEVIGSLGRNEETEI
+727 PEVIGSLRRNEETEI
-742 QLTLMPPEDIGVG
+742 QLTLRPPSDIGVG

-785 KTQMSVTTLLFG
+785 QTQMSVTTLLFG
-797 ALILLMIAIV
+797 ALILLMIGIV
-807 VVTIRISRR
+807 IVTIRISRR

>member
-1 VSTPFNTNQLTNFR
+1 M
-15 FGCIENPIFDQQ
+15 
-27 FDSKHNRERYELMV
+27 ELA
-41 NTKNR
+41 K
-46 HESPLKMRINIFTL
+46 K
-60 VFILAIG
+60 
-67 LLLPSALFEVAL
+67 
-79 AEEPEEPA
+79 
-87 PPNGESSRT
+87 
-96 RDEQDRH
+96 
-103 IKIEIERQKMES
+103 
-115 AERLMDKKKIELE
+115 LMDKKQVDLE
-128 DLQAMMA
+128 NLKAMMM
-135 EENNIVTVAE
+135 EENNIVTVSE
-145 VKTAEEDYERAV
+145 VNIAEEAYERAV
-157 SEYEQAKLTLQQVE
+157 DEYEQAKLTLQQTE
-171 LESLQDEW
+171 LDSLKDEW
-179 HITVEATSLS
+179 HITVEKTRLY
-189 ESPDGRE
+189 ESADGRE

-216 VVGQDIIISA
+216 VLGREIIISA
-226 QIDDIFVT
+226 QIDDIFVE
-234 IREQEGYGSGGA
+234 IKEQEGYGTSGA
-246 IITEPYERRIETL
+246 TITEPYEQRIETL
-259 KEDESVTLEFEL
+259 REGESVTLEFEL
-271 IKENIR
+271 IKENVR

-282 LEYAGREERKN
+282 LKYSGREEQKN

-307 ARRYKEGDRR
+307 ARRYKQGDRR

-325 GALTDETVE
+325 GVITGETE
-334 DETAKVDTTTAQ
+334 EIDTNTAQ

-356 DDTDAIIGF
+356 DDTESIIGF
-365 PYEYR
+365 PYEHR

-375 DGEEKM
+375 DGQEKT

-389 VDSLVVSLNYLKEEN
+389 VDNLTVSLNYLDQEIP
-404 LYKIHLEEDTRH
+404 YKIHLEEDTRH

-423 KFRVAS
+423 KFRVD
-429 NTGGQMMVTLQL
+429 NQMMVTIQL

-449 MSVNATPEEI
+449 MPSDATPEEI
-459 AAANEIRSIYVSLLD
+459 AAANEIRAIYVSLLD
-474 SVDGTNI
+474 VTDDTNI

-489 PVLGYNEIVEL
+489 PVLGYNETVDL
-500 TFQLQKDVESLQVSL
+500 TFQLQKDVESLKVSL
-515 NYPELDMPETRL
+515 NYPELDEPDIRL

-635 LDDTEANE
+635 LDDAEANE

-649 RLDLPAEQIAGIQG
+649 RLDLPADRIASIQG

-673 GVPEIEVFVQNAF
+673 GVPEIEVFVPNAF
-686 QTIKIGEQVNMTA
+686 QTIKIGEEVNMTA

-714 IVDVN
+714 LVDVN
-719 TDWKYTVV
+719 TDWKYTII
-727 PEVIGSLGRNEETEI
+727 PEVIGSLSRNEETEI
-742 QLTLMPPEDIGVG
+742 QLTLSPPADIGVG

-785 KTQMSVTTLLFG
+785 QTQMSVTTLLFG
-797 ALILLMIAIV
+797 ALILLMIGIV
-807 VVTIRISRR
+807 IVTIRISRR

>member
-1 VSTPFNTNQLTNFR
+1 MPVQPAAESEETPL
-15 FGCIENPIFDQQ
+15 
-27 FDSKHNRERYELMV
+27 
-41 NTKNR
+41 
-46 HESPLKMRINIFTL
+46 
-60 VFILAIG
+60 
-67 LLLPSALFEVAL
+67 
-79 AEEPEEPA
+79 
-87 PPNGESSRT
+87 PNGESTKT

-115 AERLMDKKKIELE
+115 AKRLMQKKLIEFEKLK
-128 DLQAMMA
+128 AMMT
-135 EENNIVTVAE
+135 EEKNIVTVAE
-145 VKTAEEDYERAV
+145 VNTAEEDYETAV
-157 SEYEQAKLTLQQVE
+157 SEYEQAKLEVQRVE

-179 HITVEATSLS
+179 HITVEETSLY

-210 LVESSK
+210 LVESTK

-234 IREQEGYGSGGA
+234 IREQESYGSSGA

-259 KEDESVTLEFEL
+259 KEDEAVTLEFEL

-282 LEYAGREERKN
+282 LKYSGREEKKN

-325 GALTDETVE
+325 GALTDETE
-334 DETAKVDTTTAQ
+334 EIGTTTAQ

-356 DDTDAIIGF
+356 DDTTAIIGF
-365 PYEYR
+365 PYEHR

-375 DGEEKM
+375 DGEEKT

-389 VDSLVVSLNYLKEEN
+389 VDSVTVSLKYLEQEIP
-404 LYKIHLEEDTRH
+404 YKIHLEEDTRH

-449 MSVNATPEEI
+449 MSINASPEEI

-474 SVDGTNI
+474 VTDDTNI

-489 PVLGYNEIVEL
+489 PVLGYNETVEL
-500 TFQLQKDVESLQVSL
+500 TFQLQKDVESLKVWL
-515 NYPELDMPETRL
+515 NYPELDLPETRL

-554 SVTYDLTL
+554 SITYDLTL

-576 INLLNRINFEFQD
+576 INLLNRLNFEFQD
-589 PETQSR
+589 PETKSR

-635 LDDTEANE
+635 LDEAEANE

-649 RLDLPAEQIAGIQG
+649 RLDLPADQIASIQG

-673 GVPEIEVFVQNAF
+673 GVPEIEVFVPNAF
-686 QTIKIGEQVNMTA
+686 QTIKIGEEVNMTA

-742 QLTLMPPEDIGVG
+742 QLTLSPPADIGVG

-807 VVTIRISRR
+807 IVTIRISRR

>member
-1 VSTPFNTNQLTNFR
+1 MKGWKLA
-15 FGCIENPIFDQQ
+15 
-27 FDSKHNRERYELMV
+27 
-41 NTKNR
+41 
-46 HESPLKMRINIFTL
+46 L
-60 VFILAIG
+60 VFISVIG
-67 LLLPSALFEVAL
+67 ILLPVLLAAESEETRPVDDNSPKTKEEQNRQILIEVERLKMEL
-79 AEEPEEPA
+79 AE
-87 PPNGESSRT
+87 
-96 RDEQDRH
+96 
-103 IKIEIERQKMES
+103 K
-115 AERLMDKKKIELE
+115 LMKKKQVDLE
-128 DLQAMMA
+128 NLRAMMM
-135 EENNIVTVAE
+135 EEDNIVTVSE
-145 VKTAEEDYERAV
+145 VNKAEEAYERAV
-157 SEYEQAKLTLQQVE
+157 DEYEQAKLELQRVE

-179 HITVEATSLS
+179 HITVETTRLY
-189 ESPDGRE
+189 ESADGRE

-216 VVGQDIIISA
+216 VLGREIIISA
-226 QIDDIFVT
+226 QIDDIFVE
-234 IREQEGYGSGGA
+234 IKEQEGYGTSGA
-246 IITEPYERRIETL
+246 TITEPYEQRIETL
-259 KEDESVTLEFEL
+259 REGESVTLEFEL
-271 IKENIR
+271 IKENVR

-282 LEYAGREERKN
+282 LKYSGRQEQKN

-307 ARRYKEGDRR
+307 ARRYKQGDRR

-325 GALTDETVE
+325 GAMTGETE
-334 DETAKVDTTTAQ
+334 EIDTNTAQ

-356 DDTDAIIGF
+356 DETESIIGY
-365 PYEYR
+365 PYEHR
-370 IPTLK
+370 IPTLR
-375 DGEEKM
+375 DGQEKT

-389 VDSLVVSLNYLKEEN
+389 VDSLTVNLKYLDEDIS
-404 LYKIHLEEDTRH
+404 YKIHLEEDTRY

-423 KFRVAS
+423 KFRIE
-429 NTGGQMMVTLQL
+429 NQMMVTIQL

-449 MSVNATPEEI
+449 MPINATPEEI
-459 AAANEIRSIYVSLLD
+459 AAANEIRGIYVSLLD
-474 SVDGTNI
+474 VTDDTNI

-489 PVLGYNEIVEL
+489 PVLGYNETVEL
-500 TFQLQKDVESLQVSL
+500 TFQLQKDVESLKVSL
-515 NYPELDMPETRL
+515 DYPELAEPDMRL

-576 INLLNRINFEFQD
+576 INLLNRLSFEFQD

-635 LDDTEANE
+635 IDEAEANE

-649 RLDLPAEQIAGIQG
+649 RLDLSADRIANIQG

-673 GVPEIEVFVQNAF
+673 GVPEIEVFVPNAF
-686 QTIKIGEQVNMTA
+686 QTIKIGEEVNMTA

-714 IVDVN
+714 LVDVN
-719 TDWKYTVV
+719 TDWKYTVI
-727 PEVIGSLGRNEETEI
+727 PEVVGSLERNEETDI
-742 QLTLMPPEDIGVG
+742 QLTLRPPADIGVG

-785 KTQMSVTTLLFG
+785 QTQMSVTTLLFG
-797 ALILLMIAIV
+797 ALILLMIGIV
-807 VVTIRISRR
+807 IVTIRISRR

>member
-1 VSTPFNTNQLTNFR
+1 
-15 FGCIENPIFDQQ
+15 
-27 FDSKHNRERYELMV
+27 MV

-46 HESPLKMRINIFTL
+46 HESSLKMRINIFTS

-67 LLLPSALFEVAL
+67 ILLPSALFEVAL
-79 AEEPEEPA
+79 AEESEEPA

-115 AERLMDKKKIELE
+115 AKRLMDKKKIELE

-375 DGEEKM
+375 DGEERM

-474 SVDGTNI
+474 SLDGTNI

-489 PVLGYNEIVEL
+489 PVLGYNETVEL

>member
-1 VSTPFNTNQLTNFR
+1 MAGWKKRGL
-15 FGCIENPIFDQQ
+15 IFI
-27 FDSKHNRERYELMV
+27 MA
-41 NTKNR
+41 
-46 HESPLKMRINIFTL
+46 M
-60 VFILAIG
+60 G

-79 AEEPEEPA
+79 AEESEESA
-87 PPNGESSRT
+87 SPNGERTRT

-115 AERLMDKKKIELE
+115 AKRLMGKKKIEVEKLE
-128 DLQAMMA
+128 AMMM

-145 VKTAEEDYERAV
+145 VNTAKEDYEKAV
-157 SEYEQAKLTLQQVE
+157 SDYEQAKLELQRVE

-179 HITVEATSLS
+179 HISVEETSLY

-210 LVESSK
+210 LVASSE
-216 VVGQDIIISA
+216 VVGQDIILSA

-234 IREQEGYGSGGA
+234 IKEQEGYGSSGA
-246 IITEPYERRIETL
+246 IITEPYEQRIETL

-282 LEYAGREERKN
+282 LKYSGREENKN

-317 RLEVVLTY
+317 RLEVVLRY
-325 GALTDETVE
+325 GALNDETE
-334 DETAKVDTTTAQ
+334 AVDTTTAQ

-356 DDTDAIIGF
+356 DDTTAIIGF
-365 PYEYR
+365 PYEHR
-370 IPTLK
+370 IRTLK
-375 DGEEKM
+375 DGEEKT

-389 VDSLVVSLNYLKEEN
+389 VDSLVVSLTYLEEEKP
-404 LYKIHLEEDTRH
+404 YKIHLEEDTRH

-423 KFRVAS
+423 KFRVE
-429 NTGGQMMVTLQL
+429 NQMMVTLQL

-474 SVDGTNI
+474 VTDGTNI

-489 PVLGYNEIVEL
+489 SVLGYNETVEL

-515 NYPELDMPETRL
+515 NYPELEIPETRL

-589 PETQSR
+589 PETSSR

-635 LDDTEANE
+635 LDDTEANA

-727 PEVIGSLGRNEETEI
+727 PEVISSLGRNEETEI

>member
-1 VSTPFNTNQLTNFR
+1 MRTNILTIVFISVIGISLFSTGEVT
-15 FGCIENPIFDQQ
+15 
-27 FDSKHNRERYELMV
+27 
-41 NTKNR
+41 
-46 HESPLKMRINIFTL
+46 SPLPAAESEDVSLANGNDPKTKEEQSRQILIEVERLKM
-60 VFILAIG
+60 
-67 LLLPSALFEVAL
+67 EL
-79 AEEPEEPA
+79 AE
-87 PPNGESSRT
+87 
-96 RDEQDRH
+96 
-103 IKIEIERQKMES
+103 K
-115 AERLMDKKKIELE
+115 LMNKKKVDLE
-128 DLQAMMA
+128 NLRAMMM
-135 EENNIVTVAE
+135 EDNNIVTVSE
-145 VKTAEEDYERAV
+145 VNKAEEAYERAV
-157 SEYEQAKLTLQQVE
+157 DEYEQAKLTLQQVE

-179 HITVEATSLS
+179 HITVEETRLY
-189 ESPDGRE
+189 ESVDGRE

-210 LVESSK
+210 LIESSK
-216 VVGQDIIISA
+216 VLEREIIISA
-226 QIDDIFVT
+226 QIDDIFVS
-234 IREQEGYGSGGA
+234 IKEQESYGASGA

-259 KEDESVTLEFEL
+259 KEGESITLEFEL
-271 IKENIR
+271 IKENVR
-277 DVVVE
+277 DVVVA
-282 LEYAGREERKN
+282 LTYSGREDQKN

-307 ARRYKEGDRR
+307 ARRYKQGDRR
-317 RLEVVLTY
+317 YLEVVLTY
-325 GALTDETVE
+325 GAINGETE
-334 DETAKVDTTTAQ
+334 ETGTGTSAGYSEEATAQ

-356 DDTDAIIGF
+356 DDTESIIGY

-375 DGEEKM
+375 DGQEKT

-389 VDSLVVSLNYLKEEN
+389 VDSLIVSLKYLDQEIP
-404 LYKIHLEEDTRH
+404 YKIHLEEDTRH

-423 KFRVAS
+423 KFRIAS
-429 NTGGQMMVTLQL
+429 NTGGQMMVTIQL

-449 MSVNATPEEI
+449 MPINATPEEI
-459 AAANEIRSIYVSLLD
+459 AAANEIRGIYISLLD
-474 SVDGTNI
+474 VIDDTNI

-489 PVLGYNEIVEL
+489 PVLGYNETVEL
-500 TFQLQKDVESLQVSL
+500 TFQLQKDVESLKVSL
-515 NYPELDMPETRL
+515 KYPELAEPDTRL

-576 INLLNRINFEFQD
+576 INLLNRLSFEFQD
-589 PETQSR
+589 PETKSR

-635 LDDTEANE
+635 IDDAEATE

-649 RLDLPAEQIAGIQG
+649 RLKLPADRISGIQG

-673 GVPEIEVFVQNAF
+673 GVPEIEVFVPNAF
-686 QTIKIGEQVNMTA
+686 QTIKIGEEVNMTA

-719 TDWKYTVV
+719 TDWKYTVI
-727 PEVIGSLGRNEETEI
+727 PEVIGTLARNEETDI
-742 QLTLMPPEDIGVG
+742 QLTLRPPADIGVG

-785 KTQMSVTTLLFG
+785 QTQMSVTTLLFG
-797 ALILLMIAIV
+797 ALILLMIGIV
-807 VVTIRISRR
+807 IVTIRISRR

>member
-1 VSTPFNTNQLTNFR
+1 
-15 FGCIENPIFDQQ
+15 
-27 FDSKHNRERYELMV
+27 
-41 NTKNR
+41 
-46 HESPLKMRINIFTL
+46 MRINIFTL

-79 AEEPEEPA
+79 AEESEEPA
-87 PPNGESSRT
+87 SPNGDSTKT

-103 IKIEIERQKMES
+103 IKIEIERQLMKS

-128 DLQAMMA
+128 DLQAMMR

-157 SEYEQAKLTLQQVE
+157 SEYEQAKLKLQQVE

-234 IREQEGYGSGGA
+234 IREQEGYGAGGA

-259 KEDESVTLEFEL
+259 KEDESVRLEFEL

-282 LEYAGREERKN
+282 LKYAGREEKKN

-325 GALTDETVE
+325 GALTDETAE

-375 DGEEKM
+375 DGEEKT

-389 VDSLVVSLNYLKEEN
+389 VDSLVVSLQYLEEEN
-404 LYKIHLEEDTRH
+404 PYKIHLEEDTRH

-423 KFRVAS
+423 KFRVE
-429 NTGGQMMVTLQL
+429 NQMMVTLQL

-449 MSVNATPEEI
+449 MSINATPEEI

-474 SVDGTNI
+474 TVDGTNI

-489 PVLGYNEIVEL
+489 SVLGYNETVEL
-500 TFQLQKDVESLQVSL
+500 TFQLQKDVDSLQVSL

-635 LDDTEANE
+635 LDDTEANA

-714 IVDVN
+714 VVDVN

-727 PEVIGSLGRNEETEI
+727 PEVISSLSRNEETEI
-742 QLTLMPPEDIGVG
+742 QLALMPPEDIGVG

>member
-1 VSTPFNTNQLTNFR
+1 
-15 FGCIENPIFDQQ
+15 
-27 FDSKHNRERYELMV
+27 MV

-46 HESPLKMRINIFTL
+46 HESSLKMRINIFTL

-67 LLLPSALFEVAL
+67 ILLPSALFEVAL
-79 AEEPEEPA
+79 AEELEEPA
-87 PPNGESSRT
+87 PPNGERSRT

-115 AERLMDKKKIELE
+115 AKRLMDKKKIELE

-179 HITVEATSLS
+179 HISVEATSLS

-234 IREQEGYGSGGA
+234 IREQDGYGSGGA

-277 DVVVE
+277 DVTVE
-282 LEYAGREERKN
+282 LDYAGREERKN

-325 GALTDETVE
+325 GALTDETAE
-334 DETAKVDTTTAQ
+334 DETEEVDTTTAQ

-489 PVLGYNEIVEL
+489 PVLGYNETVEL

>member
-1 VSTPFNTNQLTNFR
+1 MDRSKILGRTDGQMEEWVA
-15 FGCIENPIFDQQ
+15 PIFQ
-27 FDSKHNRERYELMV
+27 SSNVSIPILV
-41 NTKNR
+41 
-46 HESPLKMRINIFTL
+46 LIF
-60 VFILAIG
+60 IGAIG
-67 LLLPSALFEVAL
+67 ILLPTETPTAF
-79 AEEPEEPA
+79 AEETQPVSDENRAKTKEEQ
-87 PPNGESSRT
+87 SRQIQIET
-96 RDEQDRH
+96 KRLEMELKEQ
-103 IKIEIERQKMES
+103 
-115 AERLMDKKKIELE
+115 LMKKKLVELE
-128 DLQAMMA
+128 NLKAMMMEA
-135 EENNIVTVAE
+135 NNIVTVSQ
-145 VKTAEEDYERAV
+145 VNRAEEDYETAV
-157 SEYEQAKLTLQQVE
+157 SEYEQAKLTLQDTE
-171 LESLQDEW
+171 LNSLKDEW
-179 HITVEATSLS
+179 HITVENTNLY
-189 ESPDGRE
+189 ESDDGRE
-196 LFSITLRNSSSPVK
+196 LFSITLRNSSSPVT

-216 VVGQDIIISA
+216 VLGREIIISA
-226 QIDDIFVT
+226 QIDDIFVS
-234 IREQEGYGSGGA
+234 IKEQEGYGASGA
-246 IITEPYERRIETL
+246 IIAEPYEQRIETL
-259 KEDESVTLEFEL
+259 KEGEAVTLEFEL
-271 IKENIR
+271 IKEDVR

-282 LEYAGREERKN
+282 LTYSGETDNKN

-307 ARRYKEGDRR
+307 ARRYKKGDRR
-317 RLEVVLTY
+317 HLEVVLTY
-325 GALTDETVE
+325 GAIKGERKET
-334 DETAKVDTTTAQ
+334 DTTDPTDYSNGATAQ
-346 EINNVYVSIK
+346 EINNVYVSIR
-356 DDTDAIIGF
+356 DETDAIIGF

-370 IPTLK
+370 ISSLK
-375 DGEEKM
+375 DGQATT

-389 VDSLVVSLNYLKEEN
+389 IDSVTVHILYLDKP
-404 LYKIHLEEDTRH
+404 YPKKIHLEEDTRH

-423 KFRVAS
+423 KFRVD
-429 NTGGQMMVTLQL
+429 NQMMVTLQL

-449 MSVNATPEEI
+449 MPSNATPEEI
-459 AAANEIRSIYVSLLD
+459 AAANEIRAIYVSLLD
-474 SVDGTNI
+474 VTDDTNI
-481 VKPYEEKI
+481 VKPYETKI
-489 PVLGYNEIVEL
+489 PVLGYNEIEEL
-500 TFQLQKDVESLQVSL
+500 TFQLQKDVESLKVSL
-515 NYPELDMPETRL
+515 KYPELPEPDLRL

-576 INLLNRINFEFQD
+576 INLLNRLSFEFQD

-607 RNLSLIV
+607 RSLSLIV

-635 LDDTEANE
+635 LDEAEANE
-643 LGGVNN
+643 LGGINN
-649 RLDLPAEQIAGIQG
+649 RLDLSADRIAGIQG

-673 GVPEIEVFVQNAF
+673 GVPEIEVFVPNAF
-686 QTIKIGEQVNMTA
+686 QTIKIGEEVNMTA

-719 TDWKYTVV
+719 TDWKYTVI
-727 PEVIGSLGRNEETEI
+727 PEVVSSLGRNEETEI
-742 QLTLMPPEDIGVG
+742 QLTLSPPADIGVG

-785 KTQMSVTTLLFG
+785 QTQMSVTTLLFG

>member
-1 VSTPFNTNQLTNFR
+1 MEDWRRKWKNRRLEDWKGATRFHPSTLPSFL
-15 FGCIENPIFDQQ
+15 P
-27 FDSKHNRERYELMV
+27 LMV
-41 NTKNR
+41 V
-46 HESPLKMRINIFTL
+46 L
-60 VFILAIG
+60 VFMSAIG
-67 LLLPSALFEVAL
+67 VLQSLNPSTVFAEELPSANADSNGKTKEEQSRQILIEV
-79 AEEPEEPA
+79 
-87 PPNGESSRT
+87 
-96 RDEQDRH
+96 
-103 IKIEIERQKMES
+103 ERLKMEL
-115 AERLMDKKKIELE
+115 AKKLMKKKQVDLE
-128 DLQAMMA
+128 NLRAMMM
-135 EENNIVTVAE
+135 EEDNIVTVSE
-145 VKTAEEDYERAV
+145 VNKAEEAYERAV
-157 SEYEQAKLTLQQVE
+157 DEYEQAKLTLQQVE
-171 LESLQDEW
+171 LDSLKDEW
-179 HITVEATSLS
+179 HITVEKTSLY
-189 ESPDGRE
+189 ESADGRE
-196 LFSITLRNSSSPVK
+196 LFSITLLNSSSPVT

-216 VVGQDIIISA
+216 VLGREIIISA
-226 QIDDIFVT
+226 QIDDIFVS
-234 IREQEGYGSGGA
+234 IKEQESYGASGA
-246 IITEPYERRIETL
+246 TITEPYEQRIETL
-259 KEDESVTLEFEL
+259 KEGESVTLEFEL
-271 IKENIR
+271 IKENVR

-282 LEYAGREERKN
+282 LKYSDRIDQKN

-317 RLEVVLTY
+317 RLEVVVTY
-325 GALTDETVE
+325 GAVKGEAE
-334 DETAKVDTTTAQ
+334 EIDTSTAQ
-346 EINNVYVSIK
+346 EINNIYVSIK
-356 DDTDAIIGF
+356 DDTESIIGF

-375 DGEEKM
+375 DGQEKT

-389 VDSLVVSLNYLKEEN
+389 VDSLTVNLKYLDTDHPYN
-404 LYKIHLEEDTRH
+404 IHLEEDTRH

-429 NTGGQMMVTLQL
+429 NTGGQMMVTIQL

-449 MSVNATPEEI
+449 MPSDATPEQI

-474 SVDGTNI
+474 VTDDTNI

-489 PVLGYNEIVEL
+489 PVLGYNETVDL
-500 TFQLQKDVESLQVSL
+500 TFQLQKDVESLKVSMK
-515 NYPELDMPETRL
+515 YPELAEPDARL

-576 INLLNRINFEFQD
+576 INLLNRLSFEFQD

-635 LDDTEANE
+635 LDEAEANE
-643 LGGVNN
+643 LSGVNN
-649 RLDLPAEQIAGIQG
+649 RLDLSADRIASIQG

-673 GVPEIEVFVQNAF
+673 GVPEIEVFVPNAF
-686 QTIKIGEQVNMTA
+686 QTIKIGEEVNMTA

-714 IVDVN
+714 LVDVN
-719 TDWKYTVV
+719 TDWKYTVT
-727 PEVIGSLGRNEETEI
+727 PEVVSTLERNEEIDI
-742 QLTLMPPEDIGVG
+742 QLTLSPPADIGVG

-785 KTQMSVTTLLFG
+785 QTQMSVTTLLFG
-797 ALILLMIAIV
+797 ALILLMIGIV
-807 VVTIRISRR
+807 IVTIRISRR

>member
-1 VSTPFNTNQLTNFR
+1 MEGWKKRRKT
-15 FGCIENPIFDQQ
+15 GCLEGRKEKTHFQFSNLPIFQ
-27 FDSKHNRERYELMV
+27 S
-41 NTKNR
+41 
-46 HESPLKMRINIFTL
+46 LKFVL
-60 VFILAIG
+60 VFMSVIG
-67 LLLPSALFEVAL
+67 ILLPVLL
-79 AEEPEEPA
+79 AAESEET
-87 PPNGESSRT
+87 PPTNGNSTKT
-96 RDEQDRH
+96 RDEQDRY
-103 IKIEIERQKMES
+103 IKIEIERQLMES
-115 AERLMDKKKIELE
+115 AKRLMQKKKIELE
-128 DLQAMMA
+128 KLQAMIA
-135 EENNIVTVAE
+135 EKNNIITVAE
-145 VKTAEEDYERAV
+145 VHTAEEDYETAV
-157 SEYEQAKLTLQQVE
+157 SEYEQAKLKLQQVE
-171 LESLQDEW
+171 LDSLQDEW
-179 HITVEATSLS
+179 HITVEGTSLY

-210 LVESSK
+210 LVESTK

-226 QIDDIFVT
+226 QIDDIFVS
-234 IREQEGYGSGGA
+234 IKEQESYGSSGA

-282 LEYAGREERKN
+282 LKYSGREENKN

-301 YISVVS
+301 HITVVS

-317 RLEVVLTY
+317 RLEVVLKY
-325 GALTDETVE
+325 GALNDEAE
-334 DETAKVDTTTAQ
+334 EIDTTTAQ

-356 DDTDAIIGF
+356 DDTAAIIGY
-365 PYEYR
+365 PYEHR

-375 DGEEKM
+375 DGQEKT

-389 VDSLVVSLNYLKEEN
+389 VDSVTVNLKYLEEDIP
-404 LYKIHLEEDTRH
+404 YKIHLEEDTRH

-423 KFRVAS
+423 KFRVED
-429 NTGGQMMVTLQL
+429 QMMVTLQL

-449 MSVNATPEEI
+449 MSSNASPQEI

-474 SVDGTNI
+474 VTDDTNI

-489 PVLGYNEIVEL
+489 PVLGYNETVEL
-500 TFQLQKDVESLQVSL
+500 TFQLQKDVESLKVSL
-515 NYPELDMPETRL
+515 NYPELPLPETRL

-576 INLLNRINFEFQD
+576 INLLNRLNVEFQD
-589 PETQSR
+589 PETKSR

-635 LDDTEANE
+635 LDETEANE

-649 RLDLPAEQIAGIQG
+649 RLDLPADQIAGIQG

-673 GVPEIEVFVQNAF
+673 GVPEIEVFVPNAF
-686 QTIKIGEQVNMTA
+686 QTIKIGEEVNMTA

-719 TDWKYTVV
+719 TDWKYTVI
-727 PEVIGSLGRNEETEI
+727 PEVIGSLVRNEETEI
-742 QLTLMPPEDIGVG
+742 QLTLSPPADIGVG

-773 ARDRSITVQVES
+773 ARDRSITVQIES

-807 VVTIRISRR
+807 IVTIRISRR

>member
-1 VSTPFNTNQLTNFR
+1 
-15 FGCIENPIFDQQ
+15 
-27 FDSKHNRERYELMV
+27 
-41 NTKNR
+41 
-46 HESPLKMRINIFTL
+46 MRINILTL
-60 VFILAIG
+60 VFIFATG
-67 LLLPSALFEVAL
+67 MLLPIAPFGITSAA
-79 AEEPEEPA
+79 EPEEIPFVEDNS
-87 PPNGESSRT
+87 PKT
-96 RDEQDRH
+96 KDEQSRQ
-103 IKIEIERQKMES
+103 ILIETERLKMEL
-115 AERLMDKKKIELE
+115 AEKLMNKKLVELE
-128 DLQAMMA
+128 HLQEMMM
-135 EENNIVTVAE
+135 EENNIVTVSE
-145 VKTAEEDYERAV
+145 VNTAEEAYERAV
-157 SEYEQAKLTLQQVE
+157 DEYEQAKLTLQQVE
-171 LESLQDEW
+171 LESLKDEW
-179 HITVEATSLS
+179 HITVEETSLY
-189 ESPDGRE
+189 ESVDGRE
-196 LFSITLRNSSSPVK
+196 KFSIVLRNSSSPVK

-216 VVGQDIIISA
+216 VLDREIIISA
-226 QIDDIFVT
+226 QIDNIFVT
-234 IREQEGYGSGGA
+234 IKEQEGWTSGA
-246 IITEPYERRIETL
+246 IITEPYEQRIETL
-259 KEDESVTLEFEL
+259 KEGESVTLEFEL
-271 IKENIR
+271 IKENVR

-282 LEYAGREERKN
+282 LKYSDEIDEKN

-325 GALTDETVE
+325 GALDGETE
-334 DETAKVDTTTAQ
+334 EAGANTAQ
-346 EINNVYVSIK
+346 EINNIYVSIK
-356 DDTDAIIGF
+356 DDTESIIGY
-365 PYEYR
+365 PYEHR

-375 DGEEKM
+375 DGQERT

-389 VDSLVVSLNYLKEEN
+389 VDNLTVSLTYLDKIIP
-404 LYKIHLEEDTRH
+404 YKIHLEEDTRY

-423 KFRVAS
+423 KFRVD
-429 NTGGQMMVTLQL
+429 NQMMVTIQL
-441 KNTSTTEA
+441 KNTSTTES
-449 MSVNATPEEI
+449 MPVNATPEEI
-459 AAANEIRSIYVSLLD
+459 AAANEIRGIYVSLLD
-474 SVDGTNI
+474 VTDDTNI

-489 PVLGYNEIVEL
+489 PVLGYNETVEL
-500 TFQLQKDVESLQVSL
+500 TFQLQKDVESLKVSL
-515 NYPELDMPETRL
+515 NYPELPEPDTRL

-576 INLLNRINFEFQD
+576 INLLNRLSFEFQD
-589 PETQSR
+589 PETNSR

-635 LDDTEANE
+635 IDETEANE

-649 RLDLPAEQIAGIQG
+649 RLDLPADRIASIQG

-673 GVPEIEVFVQNAF
+673 GVPEIEVFVPNAF
-686 QTIKIGEQVNMTA
+686 QTIKIGEEVSMTA

-704 GTRDLVDIRM
+704 GTRDLIDIRM
-714 IVDVN
+714 LVDVN
-719 TDWKYTVV
+719 TDWKYTVI
-727 PEVIGSLGRNEETEI
+727 PEVINSLKRNEETEI
-742 QLTLMPPEDIGVG
+742 QLTLSPPADIGVG

-785 KTQMSVTTLLFG
+785 QTQMSVTTLLFG
-797 ALILLMIAIV
+797 ALILLMIGIV
-807 VVTIRISRR
+807 IVTIRISRR

>member
-1 VSTPFNTNQLTNFR
+1 
-15 FGCIENPIFDQQ
+15 
-27 FDSKHNRERYELMV
+27 MV

-67 LLLPSALFEVAL
+67 LLLPSALFEVVL
-79 AEEPEEPA
+79 AEESEEPA

-115 AERLMDKKKIELE
+115 AKRLMDKKKIELE

-179 HITVEATSLS
+179 HISVEATSLS

-234 IREQEGYGSGGA
+234 IREQNGYGSGGA

-259 KEDESVTLEFEL
+259 KEDESVLLEFEL

-282 LEYAGREERKN
+282 LQYAGREEKKN

-334 DETAKVDTTTAQ
+334 DETEAIDTTTAQ

-375 DGEEKM
+375 DGEEKT

-423 KFRVAS
+423 KFRVE
-429 NTGGQMMVTLQL
+429 NQMMVTLQL

-449 MSVNATPEEI
+449 MSIDATPEEI

-474 SVDGTNI
+474 TVDGTNI

-489 PVLGYNEIVEL
+489 SVLGYNETVEL

-576 INLLNRINFEFQD
+576 INLLNRLSFEFQD

-635 LDDTEANE
+635 LDETEANE

-686 QTIKIGEQVNMTA
+686 QTIKIGEEVNMTA

-727 PEVIGSLGRNEETEI
+727 PEVIGSLIRNEEEEI
-742 QLTLMPPEDIGVG
+742 QLTLSPPADIGVG

-807 VVTIRISRR
+807 IVTIRISRR

>member
-1 VSTPFNTNQLTNFR
+1 MNPKKRQQNKREKGGKEMERLKKKWKNGKEGWKDGRLGSPAFQSSNP
-15 FGCIENPIFDQQ
+15 PIFQSLTLVLVFMSATGILQSMGPSIVSAVPAEELLSVNGSNGKTKDEQSRQ
-27 FDSKHNRERYELMV
+27 ILIEVER
-41 NTKNR
+41 
-46 HESPLKMRINIFTL
+46 LKM
-60 VFILAIG
+60 
-67 LLLPSALFEVAL
+67 EL
-79 AEEPEEPA
+79 AE
-87 PPNGESSRT
+87 
-96 RDEQDRH
+96 
-103 IKIEIERQKMES
+103 K
-115 AERLMDKKKIELE
+115 LMKKKQVDLE
-128 DLQAMMA
+128 NLKSMMM
-135 EENNIVTVAE
+135 EEDNIVTVSE
-145 VKTAEEDYERAV
+145 VNKAEEAYERAV
-157 SEYEQAKLTLQQVE
+157 DEYEQSKLTLQQVE
-171 LESLQDEW
+171 LESLKDEW
-179 HITVEATSLS
+179 HITVEKTRLY
-189 ESPDGRE
+189 ESADGRE
-196 LFSITLRNSSSPVK
+196 LFSITLRNSSSPVT

-216 VVGQDIIISA
+216 VLGREIIISA
-226 QIDDIFVT
+226 QIDDIFVS
-234 IREQEGYGSGGA
+234 IKEQESYGASGA
-246 IITEPYERRIETL
+246 TITEPYERRIETL
-259 KEDESVTLEFEL
+259 KEGESVTLEFEL
-271 IKENIR
+271 IKENVR

-282 LEYAGREERKN
+282 LKYSDDIDQKN

-317 RLEVVLTY
+317 RLEVVVTY
-325 GALTDETVE
+325 GAVKGETEEINAGVPTGYSE
-334 DETAKVDTTTAQ
+334 GATAQ
-346 EINNVYVSIK
+346 EINNIYVSIK
-356 DDTDAIIGF
+356 DDTESIIGF

-375 DGEEKM
+375 DGQEKT

-389 VDSLVVSLNYLKEEN
+389 VDRLTVNLKYLDTDHPYN
-404 LYKIHLEEDTRH
+404 IHLEEDTRH

-423 KFRVAS
+423 KFRVD
-429 NTGGQMMVTLQL
+429 NQMMVTIQL

-449 MSVNATPEEI
+449 MSSDATPEEI

-474 SVDGTNI
+474 VTDDTNI

-489 PVLGYNEIVEL
+489 PVLGYNETVEL
-500 TFQLQKDVESLQVSL
+500 RFQLQKDVESLKVSL
-515 NYPELDMPETRL
+515 DYPELDEPDARL

-576 INLLNRINFEFQD
+576 INLLNRLSFEFQD

-607 RNLSLIV
+607 RDLSLIV

-635 LDDTEANE
+635 IDEAEANE

-649 RLDLPAEQIAGIQG
+649 RLDLSADRIAGIQG

-673 GVPEIEVFVQNAF
+673 GVPEIEVFVPNAF
-686 QTIKIGEQVNMTA
+686 QTIKIGEAVEMTA

-714 IVDVN
+714 LVDVN
-719 TDWKYTVV
+719 TDWKYTVI
-727 PEVIGSLGRNEETEI
+727 PEVVSTLERNEETEI
-742 QLTLMPPEDIGVG
+742 QLTLSPPADIGVG

-785 KTQMSVTTLLFG
+785 QTQMSVTTLLFG
-797 ALILLMIAIV
+797 ALILLMIGIV
-807 VVTIRISRR
+807 IVTIRISRR

>member
-1 VSTPFNTNQLTNFR
+1 MFALVFVSVIGILLFSAGEGT
-15 FGCIENPIFDQQ
+15 
-27 FDSKHNRERYELMV
+27 
-41 NTKNR
+41 
-46 HESPLKMRINIFTL
+46 SPLLAAESEEIPPLNDNSPKTKEEQNRQILIEIDRLKM
-60 VFILAIG
+60 
-67 LLLPSALFEVAL
+67 EL
-79 AEEPEEPA
+79 AE
-87 PPNGESSRT
+87 
-96 RDEQDRH
+96 
-103 IKIEIERQKMES
+103 K
-115 AERLMDKKKIELE
+115 LMNKKRVDLE
-128 DLQAMMA
+128 NLKAMLM
-135 EENNIVTVAE
+135 EENNIVTVSE
-145 VKTAEEDYERAV
+145 VNTAEEAYERAV
-157 SEYEQAKLTLQQVE
+157 DEYEQAKLTLQQTE
-171 LESLQDEW
+171 LDSLKDEW
-179 HITVEATSLS
+179 HITVETTRLY
-189 ESPDGRE
+189 ESVDGRE

-210 LVESSK
+210 LIESSK
-216 VVGQDIIISA
+216 VLGRDIIISA
-226 QIDDIFVT
+226 QIDDIFVE
-234 IREQEGYGSGGA
+234 IKEQEGFGASGA
-246 IITEPYERRIETL
+246 TITEPYERRIETL
-259 KEDESVTLEFEL
+259 KEGESVTLEFEL
-271 IKENIR
+271 IKENVR
-277 DVVVE
+277 DVVVA
-282 LEYAGREERKN
+282 LKYSGREEQKN

-325 GALTDETVE
+325 GALEGETE
-334 DETAKVDTTTAQ
+334 ETGTNTAQ

-356 DDTDAIIGF
+356 DDTESIIGY
-365 PYEYR
+365 PYEPR

-375 DGEEKM
+375 DGQEKT

-389 VDSLVVSLNYLKEEN
+389 VDNLTVNLKYLDKDIS
-404 LYKIHLEEDTRH
+404 YKIHLEEDTRY

-423 KFRVAS
+423 KFRVD
-429 NTGGQMMVTLQL
+429 NQMMVTIQL

-449 MSVNATPEEI
+449 MPVNAAPEEI
-459 AAANEIRSIYVSLLD
+459 AAANEIRGIYVSLLD
-474 SVDGTNI
+474 VTDDTNI

-489 PVLGYNEIVEL
+489 PVLGYNETAEL
-500 TFQLQKDVESLQVSL
+500 TFQLQKDVESVKVALD
-515 NYPELDMPETRL
+515 YPELDEPDTRL

-576 INLLNRINFEFQD
+576 INLLNRLSFEFQD
-589 PETQSR
+589 PETKSR

-635 LDDTEANE
+635 LDEAEATE
-643 LGGVNN
+643 LSGVNN
-649 RLDLPAEQIAGIQG
+649 RLNLSADSIAGIQG

-673 GVPEIEVFVQNAF
+673 GVPEIEVFVPNAF
-686 QTIKIGEQVNMTA
+686 QTIKIGEEVNMTA

-704 GTRDLVDIRM
+704 GTRDLVDTRM
-714 IVDVN
+714 LVDVN
-719 TDWKYTVV
+719 TDWKYTVI
-727 PEVIGSLGRNEETEI
+727 PEVIGTLERNEEIDI
-742 QLTLMPPEDIGVG
+742 QLTLSPPADIGVG

-785 KTQMSVTTLLFG
+785 QTQMSVTTLLFG
-797 ALILLMIAIV
+797 ALILLMIGIV
-807 VVTIRISRR
+807 IVTIRISRR